1 MLLRK
6 PLTQVSMTY
15 LRTNFRKGNT
25 WANRRLIYQ
34 SKAAFVVTSGYTDP
48 DHRKRGRLE
57 DFSDDIPLFHVP
69 NTLWDKGILS
79 HLYNG
84 GIERDCFC
92 LVQDE

>member
-34 SKAAFVVTSGYTDP
+34 SKAAF
-48 DHRKRGRLE
+48 RNQRL
-57 DFSDDIPLFHVP
+57 
-69 NTLWDKGILS
+69 
-79 HLYNG
+79 Y
-84 GIERDCFC
+84 
-92 LVQDE
+92 